1 MTGKLTGAAGLAAA
15 FVAGMVVAT
24 ALIGGISAARATPR
38 GISKGDAGSQQQ
50 LTVTGGFVSPE
61 SATLAPTAFGA
72 APQQSAAPSQQVIVQ
87 KGVITPSVTD
97 EDIALL
103 RQDLRARKMQVIG
116 QNMSLSDEEGQR
128 FWPIY
133 NHYVK
138 DLTAVN
144 DQKYAL
150 LKQYAEMWETMSDQE
165 ALIYV
170 RHWLEV
176 DGQAQALRLKYV
188 PVVSQ
193 ALPGRKAAT
202 FFQLDR
208 RLNMIVDLQ
217 LFGQIPLAHVKEV
230 GPNDTAHP

>member
-1 MTGKLTGAAGLAAA
+1 MQLGLAVLGVLGGARTKVRRKIMTFKMTGAAGLAAA

-24 ALIGGISAARATPR
+24 ALGGGMAGAGARAL
-38 GISKGDAGSQQQ
+38 DAKTSG
-50 LTVTGGFVSPE
+50 V
-61 SATLAPTAFGA
+61 A
-72 APQQSAAPSQQVIVQ
+72 AQEQQVKVDRI
-87 KGVITPSVTD
+87 ISPTVTD

-103 RQDLRARKMQVIG
+103 RKDLRAMKMQVIG
-116 QNMSLSDEEGQR
+116 QNMSMSEEEGQK
-128 FWPIY
+128 FWPVY

-138 DLTAVN
+138 DLTVVN

-150 LKQYAEMWETMSDQE
+150 LKQYAEMWSTMSDQD
-165 ALIYV
+165 AMIYV

-193 ALPGRKAAT
+193 VLPGKKAAT

-217 LFGQIPLAHVKEV
+217 LFSQIPLAHVKE
-230 GPNDTAHP
+230 

>member
-1 MTGKLTGAAGLAAA
+1 MRGNLRGVAGYATA
-15 FVAGMVVAT
+15 FVGGMVAAT
-24 ALIGGISAARATPR
+24 VMIGGISAARATTR
-38 GISKGDAGSQQQ
+38 NAKHDQHGTVQAGI
-50 LTVTGGFVSPE
+50 VSPTA
-61 SATLAPTAFGA
+61 ATLATTTLWAQA
-72 APQQSAAPSQQVIVQ
+72 ASQQSKAPTQVVVE
-87 KGVITPSVTD
+87 KGIIRPTVTD

-103 RQDLRARKMQVIG
+103 RQDLRAKKMQVIG
-116 QNMSLSDEEGQR
+116 ENMSLSDEEGQR

-138 DLTAVN
+138 DLTTVN

-150 LKQYAEMWETMSDQE
+150 LKQYAEMWETMSDQD

-188 PVVSQ
+188 PIVSQ

-208 RLNMIVDLQ
+208 RLNMIVDLH
-217 LFGQIPLAHVKEV
+217 LFGLIPRAHVKESDK
-230 GPNDTAHP
+230 PQP

>member
-1 MTGKLTGAAGLAAA
+1 MKFKMTGAAGLAGA
-15 FVAGMVVAT
+15 FVAGMVAAT
-24 ALIGGISAARATPR
+24 ALIGGISAARATTR
-38 GISKGDAGSQQQ
+38 DAARQQQ
-50 LTVTGGFVSPE
+50 VSVQAAIISPAAPALWAQ
-61 SATLAPTAFGA
+61 ATTQQSA
-72 APQQSAAPSQQVIVQ
+72 APQQSKPQTQVIVER
-87 KGVITPSVTD
+87 GIITPTVTD

-103 RQDLRARKMQVIG
+103 RQDLRAKKMQVIG
-116 QNMSLSDEEGQR
+116 ENMALSDEEGLK

-150 LKQYAEMWETMSDQE
+150 LKQYAEMWQTMSDQD

-217 LFGQIPLAHVKEV
+217 LFSQIPLAHVK
-230 GPNDTAHP
+230 DQ

>member
-1 MTGKLTGAAGLAAA
+1 MKSKIMGAAGVLGA
-15 FVAGMVVAT
+15 FVAGMVMAT
-24 ALIGGISAARATPR
+24 ALGAGMVSAWAKMPR
-38 GISKGDAGSQQQ
+38 TLQPAQQV
-50 LTVTGGFVSPE
+50 TVERVVSP
-61 SATLAPTAFGA
+61 T
-72 APQQSAAPSQQVIVQ
+72 I
-87 KGVITPSVTD
+87 TD

-103 RQDLRARKMQVIG
+103 RQDLRAKKMQVIG
-116 QNMSLSDEEGQR
+116 DNMSLSDQEAEK
-128 FWPIY
+128 FWPVY

-138 DLTAVN
+138 DLIVVN

-150 LKQYAEMWETMSDQE
+150 LKQYAEMWATMTDAD

-193 ALPGRKAAT
+193 VLPGRKAAT

-208 RLNMIVDLQ
+208 RLNMIIDLQ
-217 LFGQIPLAHVKEV
+217 LFSQIPLAHVKE
-230 GPNDTAHP
+230 

>member
-1 MTGKLTGAAGLAAA
+1 MKSKMTGAAGLVGA
-15 FVAGMVVAT
+15 FVAGMLVAT
-24 ALIGGISAARATPR
+24 ALGGGNVKA
-38 GISKGDAGSQQQ
+38 GSKGRGA
-50 LTVTGGFVSPE
+50 
-61 SATLAPTAFGA
+61 LA
-72 APQQSAAPSQQVIVQ
+72 QEQQVTVERAINP
-87 KGVITPSVTD
+87 TTTD

-103 RQDLRARKMQVIG
+103 RQDLRAKKMQVIG
-116 QNMSLSDEEGQR
+116 QNMSLSEAEGLK
-128 FWPIY
+128 FWPVY

-138 DLTAVN
+138 DLREVN

-150 LKQYAEMWETMSDQE
+150 LKQYAEMWATMTDQD

-193 ALPGRKAAT
+193 VLPGKKAAT

-208 RLNMIVDLQ
+208 RLNMIIDLQ
-217 LFGQIPLAHVKEV
+217 LFSQIPLAHVKE
-230 GPNDTAHP
+230 